1 MRFIFK
7 PQTASSATYF
17 LFWPGQIPSPE
28 DTPEQDFVHARL
40 KDMKRAQGMVAI
52 RNNF

>member
-7 PQTASSATYF
+7 PPTASSATYF
-17 LFWPGQIPSPE
+17 LFWSGQIPSPAGS
-28 DTPEQDFVHARL
+28 PEEDFVHARL
-40 KDMKRAQGMVAI
+40 KDMKRGHGMFGI